1 MVRIATVLLVSIVFA
16 TGFSETINLKGTI
29 SNSKG
34 KAVAGA
40 TVKLSKSN
48 LTATTDSKGAYS
60 IISETAVLLPQAI
73 MPETDMI
80 SLRNQCIVVD
90 LVKPSVVNIEM
101 FDMRG
106 KMLERVSELITSAG
120 TYSFDPTRHSFASGM
135 QILRVEAAGLYV
147 TFRSVP
153 SKNGNQLIASTSS
166 AAIIKDGRLEK
177 VRAIVDTLIV
187 TAAGYSPKSVPI
199 SSLSG
204 TNNITI
210 DTLALEKFS
219 FFVTSLKAIQ
229 ELSKSENGF
238 GGDLRFG
245 KTGQGAGLLGAD
257 SICSCIAERSMPG
270 AKAKQWRAF
279 LSVAK
284 GPNGQQ
290 VNAIDR
296 IGNGPW
302 YDRLGR
308 LVAMS
313 KADLLFN
320 RPKGIDD
327 DIKDDLPNE
336 DGVPNHR
343 PDPNKPAVD
352 NHLTVTGS
360 DSTGKL
366 FAANATCDDW
376 TSTTIDSKPRSG
388 LSWTRKGFGGLG
400 KTEFIGMMNMQSWI
414 SAWSLPGCEAGI
426 DLEER
431 TGAGKPGVKII
442 GSGGGYGGF
451 YCFSTTP

>member
-1 MVRIATVLLVSIVFA
+1 MVRIAAVLLSSMLWVN
-16 TGFSETINLKGTI
+16 GFSQTINLKGTI

-34 KAVAGA
+34 KAVVGA
-40 TVKLSKSN
+40 TVKLSKSKLN
-48 LTATTDSKGAYS
+48 ATTDSKGAYS
-60 IISETAVLLPQAI
+60 IVSETAVLLPEAI
-73 MPETDMI
+73 LPVTDMI
-80 SLRNQCIVVD
+80 SIRNQSIVVD
-90 LVKPSVVNIEM
+90 LVRPSMVKIEM

-106 KMLERVSELITSAG
+106 MLLERISELVTSAG
-120 TYSFDPTRHSFASGM
+120 TYSFEPRQHTVASGM
-135 QILRVEAAGLYV
+135 QILRVETGGVYA

-153 SKNGNQLIASTSS
+153 SKNGNQLVAATSS
-166 AAIIKDGRLEK
+166 AGIIEGSQLAK
-177 VRAIVDTLIV
+177 VAAVVDTLVV
-187 TAAGYSPKSVPI
+187 TAAGYAPKSVPI
-199 SSLSG
+199 SVLSG

-229 ELSKSENGF
+229 ELSKSQNGF
-238 GGDLRFG
+238 GGDFRFG

-308 LVAMS
+308 VFAMS
-313 KADLLFN
+313 KADLTFN
-320 RPKGIDD
+320 RPTGIDE

-376 TSTTIDSKPRSG
+376 TSTTVDSKPRSG

-400 KTEFIGMMNMQSWI
+400 KTEFGGMMNMQSWV
-414 SAWSLPGCEAGI
+414 SSWSLPGCEAGI
-426 DLEER
+426 DLEES